1 MKENIGSGIDRGM
14 NRFTDYL
21 VRRLPLIEV
30 TELFPTGK
38 MNDLFVREL
47 LRVLPAVQGT
57 QLGDDL
63 ARLVGM
69 NFVGYIDKSLRSAGF
84 DDAERDGLVHDLV
97 VKLLVSPGGLVS
109 GWKMDAPLSSRFKRS
124 VKNAIITLGQKQSRR
139 RKRMRDLPDDQ
150 IQREKPQS
158 EEDLVHDFRVWLRQ
172 RHGEPAV
179 TVFDA
184 RLNGKDIKNLIGQ
197 DGIPS
202 AYALKLIVSQIK
214 SAAVLWAGTDPVFQ
228 LKVRRLMDAESQ
240 TLAKRFGRERVG
252 VG

>member
-1 MKENIGSGIDRGM
+1 MKENIGSGIDRVM
-14 NRFTDYL
+14 NRFTDFL
-21 VRRLPLIEV
+21 ARRLPLIEV

-38 MNDLFVREL
+38 MNDLFTREI

-84 DDAERDGLVHDLV
+84 GDAERDGLVHDLV
-97 VKLLVSPGGLVS
+97 VKLLVTPGGLVS
-109 GWKMDAPLSSRFKRS
+109 GWKMDAPLSARFKRS
-124 VKNAIITLGQKQSRR
+124 VKNAIVTLGQKQSRR
-139 RKRMRDLPDDQ
+139 RKRIRDLPDDQ

-158 EEDLVHDFRVWLRQ
+158 DEDLVHDFRVWLRQ

-179 TVFDA
+179 KVFDA
-184 RLNGKDIKNLIGQ
+184 RLNREDIKSLIGQ
-197 DGIPS
+197 DGIT
-202 AYALKLIVSQIK
+202 AYGLKLIVSQIK
-214 SAAVLWAGTDPVFQ
+214 ASAVLWAGTDPVFQ